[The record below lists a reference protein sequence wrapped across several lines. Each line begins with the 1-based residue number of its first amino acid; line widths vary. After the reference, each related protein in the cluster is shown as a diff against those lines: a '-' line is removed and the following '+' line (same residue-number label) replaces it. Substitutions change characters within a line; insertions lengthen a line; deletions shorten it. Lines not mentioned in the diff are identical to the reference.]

1 MPPREKII
9 LDKIT
14 YPNKKALREHTKRLL
29 STRGECIIKPGDKD
43 FNFFKDLYARNP
55 KHTRHLDKV
64 SSFKIGRDGTS
75 SATNKVSCIDIDG
88 TEHVFSWND
97 SVDGK
102 GSNKKDRY
110 NDAMRQA
117 IQPQTMS
124 FGSTKDHC
132 EICGTNDKCDKY
144 EVDHINDFKDLVN
157 DFNTKNSVIIPDKFD
172 TDEIG
177 QNCFRK
183 EDDILKMKW
192 FEYHKRNAKLQ
203 YLCISCHNSKTYKK
217 TDSAIKQCDIKPC
230 SLREF
235 FSQPVSQQKN
245 NSQTSSL
252 REFFSIS
259 K

>member
-117 IQPQTMS
+117 IQPQIVS
-124 FGSTKDHC
+124 FGSAKDHC
-132 EICGTNDKCDKY
+132 EICGTNNKCRY
-144 EVDHINDFKDLVN
+144 EVDHINDFKDLVK
-157 DFNTKNSVIIPDKFD
+157 DLI
-172 TDEIG
+172 
-177 QNCFRK
+177 
-183 EDDILKMKW
+183 
-192 FEYHKRNAKLQ
+192 
-203 YLCISCHNSKTYKK
+203 
-217 TDSAIKQCDIKPC
+217 
-230 SLREF
+230 
-235 FSQPVSQQKN
+235 QK
-245 NSQTSSL
+245 
-252 REFFSIS
+252 IA
-259 K
+259 